1 MSGEGPDVETGQRS
15 LADSESESSTYE
27 SAKDMRSISSEI
39 DIQIEESTEEPS
51 LFDDEH
57 HQTDFVLVYKTS
69 SEKDSGPHRN
79 IRQIF
84 EANLEDE
91 GLELEHVHQC
101 SVGVNFVKIHAPWE
115 VLTRYAEIIKMKM
128 PIKEVPEFQLS
139 TGNEKEIKGGISGV
153 CHSISHLFASKTSK
167 RQQFTTEYRRA
178 REYLFDVPEK
188 KEDFFNPAQRAQI
201 VDFIL
206 KRKRFSNNTNES
218 YAFGITKLIKDR
230 VTEAAF
236 PLHEVS

>member
-1 MSGEGPDVETGQRS
+1 MRAIISTSGQRS
-15 LADSESESSTYE
+15 LADSESESSTYK
-27 SAKDMRSISSEI
+27 SAEDARSISSEI

-57 HQTDFVLVYKTS
+57 HQTDFVLVYKPS

-91 GLELEHVHQC
+91 GLELEHVHQ
-101 SVGVNFVKIHAPWE
+101 
-115 VLTRYAEIIKMKM
+115 
-128 PIKEVPEFQLS
+128 VPEFQLS
-139 TGNEKEIKGGISGV
+139 RGNEKKLKGGISGV

-178 REYLFDVPEK
+178 REYLYDVPEK

-230 VTEAAF
+230 V
-236 PLHEVS
+236 H